1 MTVIPAA
8 QKTQVKDRG
17 LVIGTKKIRAA
28 GAVASTKKK
37 KGIKYLL
44 LHPLS
49 LFRRTD
55 LRVDCFLKL
64 IENHLDFFKACPQID
79 SYLVAMAYEYLQRA
93 QPSINPHN
101 YSTEL
106 LFCCLYLAW
115 ETEEDSTLGVEGII
129 HYVVGRYPSS
139 SDGKNIIMR
148 KYEVLDWKKRLRQ
161 FHSGKDLLWKALDF
175 NTYVDHHQVAKVL
188 MLFPEE
194 DIYRRQRQDQELAR
208 YF

>member
-1 MTVIPAA
+1 
-8 QKTQVKDRG
+8 
-17 LVIGTKKIRAA
+17 VIGTKKIKGP
-28 GAVASTKKK
+28 GAVDQKKKK

-44 LHPLS
+44 MHPLS

-64 IENHLDFFKACPQID
+64 IENHLDFFRVCPQID
-79 SYLVAMAYEYLQRA
+79 SYLVAMTFEYLQRA
-93 QPSINPHN
+93 QPSIHPNH
-101 YSTEL
+101 YSAEM
-106 LFCCLYLAW
+106 LFCYLYLAW

-139 SDGKNIIMR
+139 SEGKNTVMR
-148 KYEVLDWKKRLRQ
+148 KYEVLEWKKRLRQ

-175 NTYVDHHQVAKVL
+175 NTYVDHNQVVKVL
-188 MLFPEE
+188 MLFPDE
-194 DIYRRQRQDQELAR
+194 DVYRRQRQDQELMR